1 MSAKSVNMSKSALD
15 QRLLSLLRK
24 DARCSV
30 SALADQLQISRSS
43 VYARMEKLQRAGII
57 AGYTV
62 KLGEAYVQRLVRAQV
77 MIKLLPK
84 FSRAVEKQLLS
95 IPALVALHA
104 ISGEYDMIAVIEAE
118 NVAMLNELIDRIGD
132 LEGVEETTSSILL
145 ASKMLG

>member
-1 MSAKSVNMSKSALD
+1 MPAQSVKMTISSLD

-30 SALADQLQISRSS
+30 SALADELQISRSS
-43 VYARMEKLQRAGII
+43 VYARMRRLQRAGII

-62 KLGEAYVQRLVRAQV
+62 KLGEAYVQRLIRAHV
-77 MIKLLPK
+77 MIKILPK
-84 FSRAVEKQLLS
+84 FSRAVEKQLLP

-104 ISGEYDMIAVIEAE
+104 ISGEYDMIAMIEAE
-118 NVAMLNELIDRIGD
+118 DVAMLNELIDRIGD
-132 LEGVEETTSSILL
+132 LKGVEETTSSILL